1 MPDDIE
7 NEAASSQKRNLK
19 GSPISLRSL
28 FALTAVFALWL
39 FLLSDFRHEPIA
51 IVVIWTIAI
60 AAGVAAHALYI
71 YVLPWRGTVLISLL
85 VLPALLF
92 VSSGLLFGA
101 RAKEMLW
108 ILGTPV
114 GFIAQESW
122 SELLFFTIP
131 YITCAAALAAA
142 HLIKPSLTRFAH
154 SKRNFGRFRN
164 KQVFEG
170 ISLSESDQNA

>member
-1 MPDDIE
+1 MPENIE
-7 NEAASSQKRNLK
+7 YDAASGQKRNLK

-39 FLLSDFRHEPIA
+39 FLLSDFRREPLA
-51 IVVIWTIAI
+51 IVLIWALAI
-60 AAGVAAHALYI
+60 AAGIAAHVLYI

-101 RAKEMLW
+101 REEMLW
-108 ILGTPV
+108 ILGTPI
-114 GFIAQESW
+114 GFIAHESW

-131 YITCAAALAAA
+131 YITCAAALATA
-142 HLIKPSLTRFAH
+142 HPIKPSLTNAIITAM
-154 SKRNFGRFRN
+154 
-164 KQVFEG
+164 G
-170 ISLSESDQNA
+170 ISIWYGMALLIAASAG